1 MSNYRR
7 KEDAIIRQVKQ
18 IKGTC
23 PNFYITGHSFSAMER
38 IGLKIAEVIDQQEML
53 SFKGIVRT
61 FTIKMPYYDNHREA
75 ENFINHFCDSY
86 SIARDCY
93 DTYTG
98 TAIIELAEE
107 WGKRG
112 YNSSLRPFLEYI
124 EKHSNVCFVLL
135 VPSCQAQEKDDAF
148 FSEFVR
154 YGVWMR
160 AYSQTLSVDQ
170 CVKHFVAMAQKKGWS
185 VHAEAEHLL
194 SENLKQRSET
204 ETENIIV
211 VEQIFRQ
218 FCLDQGMKRN
228 GSKVIRARDICLI
241 PGLQKKEP
249 TRTIGFVSGQ

>member
-1 MSNYRR
+1 MPKYRR
-7 KEDAIIRQVKQ
+7 KEDTIIRRVKQ

-23 PNFYITGHSFSAMER
+23 PNFYIIGHSFSAMER
-38 IGLKIAEVIDQQEML
+38 LGLKIAEVIDQQEML
-53 SFKGIVRT
+53 SFKGVVRT
-61 FTIKMPYYDNHREA
+61 FTIKMPYYDNHQAA
-75 ENFINHFCDSY
+75 ESFMNHFCDSY

-93 DTYTG
+93 DAYTG
-98 TAIIELAEE
+98 TVVVELAEE
-107 WGKRG
+107 WGKKG

-124 EKHSNVCFVLL
+124 AKHSNVCFVLL
-135 VPSCQAQEKDDAF
+135 VLSCQDQEKDNAL

-160 AYSQTLSVDQ
+160 FYSETPSVDQ
-170 CVKHFVAMAQKKGWS
+170 CVKYFVTMAEKEGWS
-185 VHAEAEHLL
+185 VQAEAERLL
-194 SENLKQRSET
+194 SENLKQRSEA

-211 VEQIFRQ
+211 VERLFRQ

-249 TRTIGFVSGQ
+249 IRTIGFISEQ